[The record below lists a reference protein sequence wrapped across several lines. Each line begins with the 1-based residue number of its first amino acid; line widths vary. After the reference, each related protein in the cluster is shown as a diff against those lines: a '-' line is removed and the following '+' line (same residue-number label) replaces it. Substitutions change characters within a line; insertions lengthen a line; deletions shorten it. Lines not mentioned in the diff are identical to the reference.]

1 MRSGVLH
8 SAGTIDM
15 QQCLVAYR
23 GGADARAEQ
32 RSWGAQVWG
41 CSVGGRWR
49 EVRRGAVRYEGGIGG
64 VLLDLWY
71 HSPFECGDARM

>member
-32 RSWGAQVWG
+32 RSWG
-41 CSVGGRWR
+41 
-49 EVRRGAVRYEGGIGG
+49 RR
-64 VLLDLWY
+64 
-71 HSPFECGDARM
+71 FGDARSAVGGGR